1 MHQLI
6 NYLTIRGMGSRAGAF
21 GGEYRFWLCLI
32 LMLMAITFIMI
43 MMMICRSRL
52 RDSRADAVDGGQVG
66 TKLSDWI

>member
-43 MMMICRSRL
+43 MMMICRSRQRML
-52 RDSRADAVDGGQVG
+52 MLLMGV
-66 TKLSDWI
+66 KLAPN

>member
-52 RDSRADAVDGGQVG
+52 RLRMLMLLMGV
-66 TKLSDWI
+66 KLAPN

>member
-6 NYLTIRGMGSRAGAF
+6 DYLTIRGMGSRAGAF

-43 MMMICRSRL
+43 MMMICKSRQRML
-52 RDSRADAVDGGQVG
+52 MLLMGV
-66 TKLSDWI
+66 KLAPN

>member
-1 MHQLI
+1 MYQLI

-52 RDSRADAVDGGQVG
+52 RMLMLLMGV
-66 TKLSDWI
+66 KLAPN

>member
-32 LMLMAITFIMI
+32 LMLMAITFIII
-43 MMMICRSRL
+43 MMMICRSRQRML
-52 RDSRADAVDGGQVG
+52 MLLMGV
-66 TKLSDWI
+66 KLAPN

>member
-1 MHQLI
+1 MGDSFELVHMHQLI

-32 LMLMAITFIMI
+32 LMAITFIMI

-52 RDSRADAVDGGQVG
+52 RMLMLLMGV
-66 TKLSDWI
+66 KLAPN

>member
-1 MHQLI
+1 MPQLI
-6 NYLTIRGMGSRAGAF
+6 DYLTICGMGSRAGAF

-52 RDSRADAVDGGQVG
+52 KMLMLLMGV
-66 TKLSDWI
+66 KLAPN